1 MKIKL
6 INENY
11 DSDYV
16 ANLLRARGVKD
27 VDAYFNPTRDYLQEP
42 TDLKN
47 IRLAAALYTRIVLN
61 DKPPYSRVLIVVDSD
76 NDGYT
81 SAAIMYQYTKRLNC
95 HCQVDYW
102 LHEGKQHGLQDHI
115 DKLMAQDCQYDLI
128 ILPDSSSNDAH
139 YHDMLD
145 EINTP
150 CLILDHHLTDVK
162 LSDNA
167 VVVNNQLSPAY
178 KNKDLT
184 GAGVCYQFCRFVDS
198 LVGQNWADDY
208 MDLAAWGIIG
218 DMGSML
224 EMENRY
230 IVETGLSM
238 PYIKNDF
245 LKCLLNTRAYSITGK
260 QGASWKEIVEKTN
273 AIAIAF
279 YIVPL
284 VNAMIRVGT
293 MAEKERLFMAFID
306 GSTMVPCGKRGAK
319 GTMER
324 VDIESARECT
334 NAKNRQD
341 KMKEAATDRLEAKI
355 YKYDLLENKV
365 LFVRLDDDDD
375 FPAEMNGLIATQLAA
390 RFKKPTIVARL
401 NNQGFDRGSARGLN
415 QSELKDFRQFLLNTE
430 MFEYAQGHA
439 NAFGISIPDFKLREF
454 HAYANEALRTIDFGE
469 NAYDVNFV
477 RHSTAADL
485 GELVLELGSAKQI
498 WGQGNPEPLVHV
510 TKIRV
515 TPDDIHVMGANKDT
529 VKIEVN
535 GMPYIKFHAKDLIE
549 ELSAHTEPF
558 EMEIVGKPNL
568 NEWMGRV
575 SPQMFIEDY
584 EIKEI
589 KSDLSF

>member
-1 MKIKL
+1 MKINL
-6 INENY
+6 VNENFS
-11 DSDYV
+11 SDYV
-16 ANLLRARGVKD
+16 ANLLKARGIESVED
-27 VDAYFNPTRDYLQEP
+27 YYHPTKKYLQDP
-42 TDLKN
+42 INLKN

-61 DKPPYSRVLIVVDSD
+61 DKPPYSKVLIVVDSD

-81 SAAIMYQYTKRLNC
+81 SAAIIYQYTKRLNC
-95 HCQVDYW
+95 HCRVDYW

-115 DKLMAQDCQYDLI
+115 DKLMEQDCQYDLI

-167 VVVNNQLSPAY
+167 VVVNNQLSPNY

-184 GAGVCYQFCRFVDS
+184 GAGIVYQFCRFVDNM
-198 LVGQNWADDY
+198 LGHDWADDY

-230 IVETGLSM
+230 LSYEGLKEEH
-238 PYIKNDF
+238 IKNSF
-245 LKCLLNTRAYSITGK
+245 LKCLLEKRGYSITGK
-260 QGASWKEIVEKTN
+260 QGATWKEIVAKTD
-273 AIAIAF
+273 ATAIAF
-279 YIVPL
+279 YVVPL

-293 MAEKERLFMAFID
+293 MAEKERLFLAFVEGD
-306 GSTMVPCGKRGAK
+306 TMVPCGKRGAK

-324 VDIESARECT
+324 VDIESTRECT
-334 NAKNRQD
+334 NAKSKQD
-341 KMKEAATDRLEAKI
+341 KMKETATDRLEAKI

-375 FPAEMNGLIATQLAA
+375 FPSEMNGLIATQLAA

-401 NNQGFDRGSARGLN
+401 NEQGFDRGSARGLS
-415 QSELKDFRQFLLNTE
+415 QSELKDFRQFLLNTK

-454 HAYANEALRTIDFGE
+454 HAYANEALKTIDFGE

-477 RHSTAADL
+477 RASNAADL
-485 GELVLELGSAKQI
+485 SNLVMELSAASSI
-498 WGQGNPEPLVHV
+498 WGQNNPQPLIHV
-510 TKIRV
+510 TAATVNPSSIR
-515 TPDDIHVMGANKDT
+515 VMGANQDT
-529 VKIEVN
+529 VRIDID
-535 GMPYIKFHAKDLIE
+535 GIPYIKFHAKDLIQ
-549 ELSAHTEPF
+549 ELKAQTNPF
-558 EMEIVGKPNL
+558 AMEIVCKPNL

-575 SPQMFIEDY
+575 TPQMIIEDC
-584 EIKEI
+584 EIKNNI
-589 KSDLSF
+589 SNSF

>member
-1 MKIKL
+1 MKINL
-6 INENY
+6 VNENF

-16 ANLLRARGVKD
+16 ANLLRARGIENVED
-27 VDAYFNPTRDYLQEP
+27 YYRPTRKYLQDP
-42 TDLKN
+42 IDLKN

-61 DKPPYSRVLIVVDSD
+61 DKPPYSKVLIVVDSD

-81 SAAIMYQYTKRLNC
+81 SAAIIYQYTKRLNC
-95 HCQVDYW
+95 HCKVDYW

-115 DKLMAQDCQYDLI
+115 GKLLEQDCQYDLI

-167 VVVNNQLSPAY
+167 VVVNNQLSPNY

-184 GAGVCYQFCRFVDS
+184 GAGVVYQFCRYVDS
-198 LVGQNWADDY
+198 LLGQNWADDY

-230 IVETGLSM
+230 LAYEGLNEAH
-238 PYIKNDF
+238 IKNSF
-245 LKCLLNTRAYSITGK
+245 LKCLLEKRAYSITGN
-260 QGASWKEIVEKTN
+260 QTASWKEIVEKTD

-279 YIVPL
+279 YVVPL

-293 MAEKERLFMAFID
+293 MAEKERLFLAFVEGD
-306 GSTMVPCGKRGAK
+306 TMVPCGKRGAK

-324 VDIESARECT
+324 VDVESTRECT
-334 NAKNRQD
+334 NAKSKQD
-341 KMKEAATDRLEAKI
+341 KMKEVATDRLEAKI

-477 RHSTAADL
+477 RASNAADL
-485 GELVLELGSAKQI
+485 SNLVMELGEASAI
-498 WGQGNPEPLVHV
+498 WGQNNPQPLIHV
-510 TKIRV
+510 AAATVSPSSIR
-515 TPDDIHVMGANKDT
+515 VMGANQDT
-529 VKIEVN
+529 VRIDID
-535 GMPYIKFHAKDLIE
+535 GIPYIKFHAKDLIQ
-549 ELSAHTEPF
+549 ELKAQTKPF
-558 EMEIVGKPNL
+558 AMEIVCKPNL
-568 NEWMGRV
+568 NEWMGRIT
-575 SPQMFIEDY
+575 PQMIIEDC
-584 EIKEI
+584 EIKETT
-589 KSDLSF
+589 LF